1 MYKCLLLLRIIIFSS
16 IHYIY
21 EKYYILL
28 RNYVLLYINY
38 LHASWFLKKMCT
50 APENQII
57 EWCIEWMS
65 FTNFVVSLFFISSS
79 SPNVIYLCANIFLS
93 VYEENIWINSES
105 AKSKKNSRSGFH
117 LIYCYIE
124 LYSSEKRIN
133 IC

>member
-16 IHYIY
+16 IHTY

-38 LHASWFLKKMCT
+38 LHASWFLKKC
-50 APENQII
+50 ALPPRIK
-57 EWCIEWMS
+57 
-65 FTNFVVSLFFISSS
+65 SLNDALNECHLLTLLSLSFFISSS

-105 AKSKKNSRSGFH
+105 AKSKKFDPDF
-117 LIYCYIE
+117 IWYCYIE